1 MSVGTMDNIEAVSI
15 HDYRLSFEHLSHM
28 LINVGKM
35 LGPYAMLTCDFKKR
49 SELVPFGKGN
59 FKPNIGDETKESM

>member
-15 HDYRLSFEHLSHM
+15 HDYRLSFEHFSHM

-35 LGPYAMLTCDFKKR
+35 LGSYAMLTCDFKKKIR
-49 SELVPFGKGN
+49 ISSLWKGK
-59 FKPNIGDETKESM
+59 F